1 MNADFDQ
8 RIEDTLSS
16 LDGLQRA
23 EPNPFL
29 YTRIRGRMQSHEKPA
44 YVSWAWAFALGLM
57 IIANLVTIRNNQ
69 QRTTVSS
76 TEAAVVASEYSITI
90 PDSY

>member
-23 EPNPFL
+23 EARPFL
-29 YTRIRGRMQSHEKPA
+29 YTRIRGRMQAHEKPSKL
-44 YVSWAWAFALGLM
+44 SWGWAFALGLM
-57 IIANLVTIRNNQ
+57 IIANVVTIRNNQ

-76 TEAAVVASEYSITI
+76 TEAAVVANEYSITI